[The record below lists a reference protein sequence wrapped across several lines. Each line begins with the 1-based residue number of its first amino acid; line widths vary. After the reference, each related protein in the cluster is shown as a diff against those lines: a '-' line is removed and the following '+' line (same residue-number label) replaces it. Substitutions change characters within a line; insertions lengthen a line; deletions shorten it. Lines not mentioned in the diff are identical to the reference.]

1 MSLLYTIFY
10 INIYIYSSLFIPSG
24 ILDSQTS
31 DSQWQRSVHGV
42 GYGAPNQQP
51 FFLPDPYEH
60 TTLDIDPVLHEDSSR
75 PSEKCGLP
83 LTDPS
88 QHERFI
94 NWMYRLGSSYK
105 NTGDILLEGADLML
119 DMIASEAVKNEDKD
133 GEPAVKLN
141 ADSESGKGMSRERPG
156 ERESNE
162 DSHGATPFKALE
174 T

>member
-1 MSLLYTIFY
+1 
-10 INIYIYSSLFIPSG
+10 
-24 ILDSQTS
+24 
-31 DSQWQRSVHGV
+31 
-42 GYGAPNQQP
+42 
-51 FFLPDPYEH
+51 
-60 TTLDIDPVLHEDSSR
+60 
-75 PSEKCGLP
+75 
-83 LTDPS
+83 
-88 QHERFI
+88 
-94 NWMYRLGSSYK
+94 
-105 NTGDILLEGADLML
+105 ML